1 MIRDYSPILV
11 GKVAPA
17 PTHIPAP
24 RPQPLEPAPVQPCYE
39 GADDTAEWMING
51 GGREILE
58 GMLNVECPEA
68 AA

>member
-24 RPQPLEPAPVQPCYE
+24 RPQPLELARVQPDFAAMDE
-39 GADDTAEWMING
+39 TGDWMVSG
-51 GGREILE
+51 GKELLE
-58 GMLNVECPEA
+58 GMLVVECPEA
-68 AA
+68 AR